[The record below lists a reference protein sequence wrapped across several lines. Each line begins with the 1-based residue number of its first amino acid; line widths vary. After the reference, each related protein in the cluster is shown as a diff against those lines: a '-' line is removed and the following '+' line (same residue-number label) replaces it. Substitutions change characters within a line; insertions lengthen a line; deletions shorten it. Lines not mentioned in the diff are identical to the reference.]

1 MFSAEVN
8 NFTAVKS
15 ELLSITQ
22 WNSGNTQ
29 TTVRKHPNTITLICE
44 KNSATREFDIIGKG
58 RRSYIQI
65 SLSARIQIQITNQAK
80 YKNTTIITKRRFLFL
95 SFMLLTTGN
104 RVRCRCWRR
113 CSRRPAEAA
122 DSPPGINKQT
132 ECAVRALRRDT
143 PTENI
148 NARGGKRR
156 YRTTL
161 EKSAQKGL
169 AGRRWMMESPSLL
182 GAQCGSNR
190 SRGRCCWRVSEWVR
204 QAASVC
210 VLVCGAHSRHWQA
223 TYEWK

>member
-1 MFSAEVN
+1 MWEN
-8 NFTAVKS
+8 QRNERIWYNWKRK
-15 ELLSITQ
+15 
-22 WNSGNTQ
+22 
-29 TTVRKHPNTITLICE
+29 TVV
-44 KNSATREFDIIGKG
+44 
-58 RRSYIQI
+58 IQI
-65 SLSARIQIQITNQAK
+65 SLSARIQIQITNQAIEIQK
-80 YKNTTIITKRRFLFL
+80 HHDNYQAAFPFLVIHGADNWQPSAL
-95 SFMLLTTGN
+95 PLLEKMQQAA
-104 RVRCRCWRR
+104 
-113 CSRRPAEAA
+113 SRAA

-190 SRGRCCWRVSEWVR
+190 SRGRCCWRVSECAR
-204 QAASVC
+204 QRACVC
-210 VLVCGAHSRHWQA
+210 
-223 TYEWK
+223 